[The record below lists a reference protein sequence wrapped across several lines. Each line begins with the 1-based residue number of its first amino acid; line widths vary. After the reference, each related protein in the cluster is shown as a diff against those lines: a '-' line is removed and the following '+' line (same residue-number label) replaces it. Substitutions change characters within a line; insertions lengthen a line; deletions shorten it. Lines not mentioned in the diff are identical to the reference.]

1 MPNGVDFLME
11 GAKDKKNPNIDY
23 ASLVSALKARGVRF
37 EVCEIT
43 LRSRNLKKD
52 QFIMDA
58 EFTPVGRG
66 AHRPAAVARS
76 TTPTSSPDARRVARR
91 WCDAERPGQQRKP
104 HGKRQSAQVGGVESD
119 EVFEMAAEIFRV
131 MSAPMRL
138 KIISSLCNG
147 EKNVSEL
154 LEEIDTTQPNMSQHL
169 NTLYQAGV
177 IGRRREGVQIFYRII
192 NDRVVTL
199 CRAVCTQIAIE
210 SDLK

>member
-1 MPNGVDFLME
+1 M
-11 GAKDKKNPNIDY
+11 
-23 ASLVSALKARGVRF
+23 
-37 EVCEIT
+37 
-43 LRSRNLKKD
+43 
-52 QFIMDA
+52 
-58 EFTPVGRG
+58 
-66 AHRPAAVARS
+66 
-76 TTPTSSPDARRVARR
+76 ARRQAAEVAV
-91 WCDAERPGQQRKP
+91 
-104 HGKRQSAQVGGVESD
+104 SGVESD

-147 EKNVSEL
+147 EKNVTQL

-169 NTLYQAGV
+169 NTLYTAGV